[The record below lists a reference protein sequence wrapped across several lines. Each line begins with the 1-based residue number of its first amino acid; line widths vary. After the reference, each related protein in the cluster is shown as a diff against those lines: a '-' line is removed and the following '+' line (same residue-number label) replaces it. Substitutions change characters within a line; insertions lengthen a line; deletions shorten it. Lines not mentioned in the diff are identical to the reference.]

1 MSSERN
7 IDIFS
12 AIILILSIIGLIM
25 VIIGP
30 FAGLYIGG
38 GNYRYSC
45 LDCGYSTP
53 GDYAAQIIILILF
66 IIQIIIAL
74 NDLLPTQFIKQEIA
88 KFGIY
93 IALLTL
99 ILAIIGLAAFGISYA
114 LNEWWPELGFY
125 GSAVAGVLNTVLFY
139 LKQKNK

>member
-30 FAGLYIGG
+30 FAELDIGG
-38 GNYRYSC
+38 GSIRASC

-53 GDYAAQIIILILF
+53 VDYAAQIIILILF

-74 NDLLPTQFIKQEIA
+74 NELLPNPFIKQDIT
-88 KFGIY
+88 KYGMY
-93 IALLTL
+93 IAILTL
-99 ILAIIGLAAFGISYA
+99 IFAIVGLAAFGISYA
-114 LNEWWPELGFY
+114 FYYWWPELGFY
-125 GSAVAGVLNTVLFY
+125 GSAVGGVLNTVLFY
-139 LKQKNK
+139 LKKKNK